1 MPVMTAT
8 ARAGTEAAVALG
20 FDSESP
26 DEIKCIRLV
35 EHTQISY
42 GQSRIHVDVYHFLI
56 HLRPEEHFAALCI
69 RKQKVASLLSLFVPL
84 PLEQGADSSVMSYV
98 LSSLMGLVSSRPEG
112 YTFRSH
118 DDDDAEDSSP
128 PPPQFVDKERYLRA
142 ILDDGWKMLKTP
154 EDEHRHEIL
163 QVYMAVGWAKKELA
177 RHRGWVWTPA
187 RWSDLYREA
196 RGLHATLYRVL
207 CDAVPQTSPRTV
219 PRRFHLPAT
228 LLPKPDPR
236 DPNILVPRAKV
247 HIFGWF
253 LIASQEL
260 GMSIAD
266 MARAARQASLL
277 DISSADI
284 ARAFAEQ
291 NVARVEG
298 PGKRAYLDNV
308 YRIVLHHVE
317 HFGNYR
323 DEYDIHEHVVM
334 KRYFLPWETYE
345 DACWRAYEQ
354 VESDDDP

>member
-1 MPVMTAT
+1 
-8 ARAGTEAAVALG
+8 
-20 FDSESP
+20 
-26 DEIKCIRLV
+26 
-35 EHTQISY
+35 
-42 GQSRIHVDVYHFLI
+42 
-56 HLRPEEHFAALCI
+56 
-69 RKQKVASLLSLFVPL
+69 
-84 PLEQGADSSVMSYV
+84 
-98 LSSLMGLVSSRPEG
+98 MGLVSCRTKG
-112 YTFRSH
+112 YTFRDCC
-118 DDDDAEDSSP
+118 DDDDAENVVDPSP
-128 PPPQFVDKERYLRA
+128 LPQIVDKERYLRA
-142 ILDDGWKMLKTP
+142 VLDDGWKMLRTP

-163 QVYMAVGWAKKELA
+163 Q
-177 RHRGWVWTPA
+177 

-207 CDAVPQTSPRTV
+207 CDAVPQTSPQTV

-228 LLPKPDPR
+228 LLPKPDRR
-236 DPNILVPRAKV
+236 DPDVLVPRAKV
-247 HIFGWF
+247 HIFDWF

-345 DACWRAYEQ
+345 DAYWRAYEQ